1 MPKCF
6 LSRDTKEFN
15 RVMAN
20 IIGYRNIKGIS
31 QSEMGDALGISQQ
44 AYSKME
50 KKKSPMSIEQY
61 LIVCKTLEVKPSE
74 FMERI

>member
-1 MPKCF
+1 M
-6 LSRDTKEFN
+6 S
-15 RVMAN
+15 
-20 IIGYRNIKGIS
+20 
-31 QSEMGDALGISQQ
+31 DALGISQQ
-44 AYSKME
+44 AYSKIE